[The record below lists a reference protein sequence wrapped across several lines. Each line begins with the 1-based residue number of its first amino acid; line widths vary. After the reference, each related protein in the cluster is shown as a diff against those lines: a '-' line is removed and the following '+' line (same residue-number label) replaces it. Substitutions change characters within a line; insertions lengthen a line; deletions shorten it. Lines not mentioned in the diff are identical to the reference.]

1 MILPGPI
8 KKLLAV
14 FRGSVSPLFIF
25 LSIMLGFWFGMVP
38 GFSGF
43 HILMIIIILI
53 LNVHIALFLLSAV
66 FGKAILLAAAP
77 VFYHAGIWLQGN
89 LGGMYRALESV
100 PVLGLTDFSRYAV
113 AGGFIIGPIVG
124 AIVGLLIARSVITFR
139 RMMLK
144 FDEKSEKFRMY
155 YSKTWVRILDR
166 LFIGKRAKDVKAMF
180 AKTKYIRKAGAVLA
194 IIIVGGV
201 LVAAHFL
208 TDTKIKQY
216 AAAQMTNINGAEV
229 DINNVGLSLVNGS
242 VSAGGIQVT
251 DPQNPANNHVS
262 IGNIAAQASVYDL
275 FLGKVYM
282 DKVEVSDVQ
291 FDQKRES
298 PGKLAEKEVKQEP
311 ETFDPNKYKIGPETF
326 AKLETYFKDAKA
338 IKEKLQTL
346 RQYLP
351 SGKGKEAEQAAP
363 ETKQTPQKYLEYLT
377 ARASTPV
384 SPRFM
389 AKEAILDK
397 VKIPSELFG
406 LSDIVLSNL
415 SNAPGAA
422 GLPVTIDMNSIETPA
437 SMNVTMDYSKETPEL
452 KGKFNTLDLSKLQ
465 SSMSSDSGIV
475 FKSGTASGTFS
486 GTATRQAIDLTVNL
500 DIKNLD
506 AQGQGNG
513 VLGLGAKVTNDSLS
527 SLHNLNTTVR
537 IVGPVTEPRLV
548 FDVKGLQDE
557 FKKALVAAGKDKAIE
572 EFNNRVG
579 NKLNEQ
585 IGEKVPDQIK
595 QAIPDANGILK
606 GLGGLLGR

>member
-25 LSIMLGFWFGMVP
+25 LSILLGFWFGMVP

-43 HILMIIIILI
+43 HILLIIIILI
-53 LNVHIALFLLSAV
+53 LNVHIGLFLLSAIL
-66 FGKAILLAAAP
+66 GKAILFAAAP
-77 VFYHAGIWLQGN
+77 VFYSAGMWLQGN
-89 LGGMYRALESV
+89 FAGMYRALESV
-100 PVLGLTDFSRYAV
+100 PVLGLTDFSTYAV

-124 AIVGLLIARSVITFR
+124 AIVGLLVARSVITFR
-139 RMMLK
+139 KMMLK
-144 FDEKSEKFRMY
+144 LDEKSEKFRKY

-166 LFIGKRAKDVKAMF
+166 ILVGKRAKDVKAMF
-180 AKTKYIRKAGAVLA
+180 AKTKYIRKAGAAVA
-194 IIIVGGV
+194 IIVVGGV
-201 LVAAHFL
+201 FVAAHFL

-216 AAAQMTNINGAEV
+216 AAKEMTNVNGAEV
-229 DINNVGLSLVNGS
+229 DINNVGLSLMNGS

-251 DPQNPANNHVS
+251 DPQNPVNNNVS
-262 IGNIAAQASVYDL
+262 IGKIDAQASVYDL

-282 DKVEVSDVQ
+282 NKVEVSDVQ

-298 PGKLAEKEVKQEP
+298 PGKLVEKEVRKEP

-326 AKLETYFKDAKA
+326 TKLETYFKDAKA

-351 SGKGKEAEQAAP
+351 SGKGKEGEQAAP
-363 ETKQTPQKYLEYLT
+363 EKQTPQKYLEYLT

-384 SPRFM
+384 SPRFV
-389 AKEAILDK
+389 AKEAILGK
-397 VKIPSELFG
+397 VKVPSELFG

-415 SNAPGAA
+415 SNAPEAA
-422 GLPVTIDMNSIETPA
+422 GLPVTIDMNSLETHA
-437 SMNVTMDYSKETPEL
+437 SMNVTIDYSKETPEL
-452 KGKFNTLDLSKLQ
+452 NGKFNALDLSKLQ
-465 SSMSSDSGIV
+465 SSLSGDSGIV
-475 FKSGTASGTFS
+475 FKSGMATGTFS
-486 GTATRQAIDLTVNL
+486 GTATKQAIDLTVKL
-500 DIKNLD
+500 DIQNLK
-506 AQGQGNG
+506 AEGQGKG
-513 VLGLGAKVTNDSLS
+513 LFGLGSETTDKALNALDSLTT
-527 SLHNLNTTVR
+527 SLR

-548 FDVKGLQDE
+548 FDDNGLKEMLVKAAEKGLTNELKNQ
-557 FKKALVAAGKDKAIE
+557 
-572 EFNNRVG
+572 VG
-579 NKLNEQ
+579 TKINEQ

-606 GLGGLLGR
+606 GLGGLLGGKK